1 MSEWKSP
8 VADLSIQVCE
18 GAVAVKNPARYNC
31 QVKLIFF
38 ESEEIDVTF
47 KKKNNL
53 IIQNKKYSSFVQ
65 SFIFL
70 NKRNFQKKTK
80 KNATLK

>member
-47 KKKNNL
+47 KKKKQFN
-53 IIQNKKYSSFVQ
+53 YS
-65 SFIFL
+65 
-70 NKRNFQKKTK
+70 K
-80 KNATLK
+80 